1 MRRALISLLAFCVP
15 MATLMGCQKTN
26 GDVGERVTLE
36 LWKHETAQNE
46 REAIKAMIDRFN
58 NSQDDYTVDALSI
71 PQSTYTDALV
81 VGALAGNM
89 PCIMD
94 VDNPML
100 ANFVWAEF
108 LQPLDNLLPTNTF
121 ERISSSAIG
130 EIEGQIYAVG
140 QFDAALALF
149 TRRSTLEKIGARI
162 PTLETPWTKSEFETV
177 LAQIKATGDYSYSL
191 DLNTRDNNPDWW
203 IYAFLPLLQS
213 FGGDIVDPE
222 NPSSVSDYY
231 NSETSADWAEWF
243 QGLIA
248 KGYVNRKEP
257 DDRGLQKGRTAMA
270 YTGNWWVKDIAEN
283 LGDDLLILPPPDLG
297 AGVVLGGGS
306 WQWAISKGCAHP
318 EGAAAFIEFITS
330 DTEIAAI
337 AEAAGMVPVTAEA
350 AELTNQFRSGGDWRV
365 FFDLSNAF
373 ARQRPKT
380 PAFVSLK
387 NAFTRSMQD
396 IIDGE
401 NVKDA
406 LDDAVD
412 DIDFVIQ
419 SNNGYRPVEDDA
431 P

>member
-1 MRRALISLLAFCVP
+1 VIRQTLIGLLACFVP
-15 MATLMGCQKTN
+15 LGALLGCQKT
-26 GDVGERVTLE
+26 DEVSSERVTLE

-58 NSQDDYTVDALSI
+58 NSQDDYFVESLSI

-81 VGALAGNM
+81 VGALAGSM

-108 LQPLDNLLPTNTF
+108 LQPLDNLLPASTF
-121 ERISSSAIG
+121 NRISSSAIG
-130 EIEGQIYAVG
+130 EIDNKIYAVG

-149 TRRSTLEKIGARI
+149 TRRSTLKKIDARI
-162 PTLETPWTKSEFETV
+162 PTLESPWTRSEFENV
-177 LAQIKATGDYSYSL
+177 LALIKDTGDYSYSL
-191 DLNTRDNNPDWW
+191 DLNTRDNNPDWRL
-203 IYAFLPLLQS
+203 YAFLPLLQS
-213 FGGDIVDPE
+213 FGGDIVDPK
-222 NPSSVSDYY
+222 NPSLVSGYY
-231 NSETSADWAEWF
+231 NSETAAEWADWF
-243 QGLIA
+243 RGLIA

-257 DDRGLQKGRTAMA
+257 DDRGLQKGRTAIS
-270 YTGNWWVKDIAEN
+270 YTGNWWVKDITEN

-318 EGAAAFIEFITS
+318 KGAAKFI
-330 DTEIAAI
+330 D
-337 AEAAGMVPVTAEA
+337 
-350 AELTNQFRSGGDWRV
+350 
-365 FFDLSNAF
+365 
-373 ARQRPKT
+373 KT

-401 NVKDA
+401 DVRDA

-419 SNNGYRPVEDDA
+419 SNNGYLPAEEDA